1 MGRGQPPGPSPHQA
15 LCIPPMPPPLQRLQ
29 APRSQPWRPAS
40 SLGIPESQPGAP
52 ALSLPST
59 PTPTWLPL
67 MLQIIPAVAKPLRCK
82 WAAFQC
88 VCVCVCVC
96 VRACVR
102 ARVQGRGLGRQG
114 ALLMP
119 HSLLFPAN
127 LLSPAPAAS
136 LHWTLSDGAWRSGQ
150 GADMPDWRVLVSLSS
165 PFSSMSGSWTQR
177 VAEPPPTQPLR
188 PPGPWGD
195 RTNLGVPDLC

>member
-1 MGRGQPPGPSPHQA
+1 MHPTHAPASAASPGPQV
-15 LCIPPMPPPLQRLQ
+15 
-29 APRSQPWRPAS
+29 
-40 SLGIPESQPGAP
+40 P
-52 ALSLPST
+52 ALEACFLPWYPRVSAWG
-59 PTPTWLPL
+59 PCP
-67 MLQIIPAVAKPLRCK
+67 QPALHPHPNL
-82 WAAFQC
+82 AAANAADNSCCRKAITVQMGCISVC

-96 VRACVR
+96 VRARVH